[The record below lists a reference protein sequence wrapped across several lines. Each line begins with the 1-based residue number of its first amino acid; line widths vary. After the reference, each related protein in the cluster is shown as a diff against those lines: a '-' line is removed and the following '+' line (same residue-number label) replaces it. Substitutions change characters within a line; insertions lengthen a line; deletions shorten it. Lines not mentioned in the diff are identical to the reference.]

1 MSANSK
7 RSRQNRVAKEWSS
20 QRKGGRSGPAKTTP
34 KHGKKN
40 AWHQRGSK
48 RIVKAGTDGEVVAF
62 AVGPVKA
69 KS

>member
-7 RSRQNRVAKEWSS
+7 RSKQNRVAKEWSA
-20 QRKGGRSGPAKTTP
+20 QRKGGRKGPKATTP

-40 AWHQRGSK
+40 AWHQRGTK
-48 RIVKAGTDGEVVAF
+48 RVVKQGEGGEVVAF
-62 AVGPVKA
+62 AVGTKTA